1 MKLHELKTQVLELA
15 EVETTQ
21 QLKAKCAAL
30 RSLDMRHKASWEKA
44 LCVLKPSDSEFQAWL
59 ENPPEEYREVFAEID
74 STAKQFDQVLT
85 QARQLGQDINAIAEN
100 LEESVADLEAEAEQ
114 LQQEIQV
121 GRRIAKQ
128 AERN

>member
-1 MKLHELKTQVLELA
+1 MKLHELKTQVFELA

-30 RSLDMRHKASWEKA
+30 RSLDMRYTASWEKA
-44 LCVLKPSDSEFQAWL
+44 LTVLKPSDSEFQAWL

-74 STAKQFDQVLT
+74 TTAKQFDQVLT
-85 QARQLGQDINAIAEN
+85 QARQLGQDINAIAES

-114 LQQEIQV
+114 LQQEIEV
-121 GRRIAKQ
+121 GRRVAKQ

>member
-1 MKLHELKTQVLELA
+1 MKLHELKTQVFELA

-30 RSLDMRHKASWEKA
+30 RSLDMRYTASWEKA
-44 LCVLKPSDSEFQAWL
+44 LTVLKPSDSEFQAWL
-59 ENPPEEYREVFAEID
+59 DNPPEEYREVFAEID
-74 STAKQFDQVLT
+74 TTAKQFDQVLT
-85 QARQLGQDINAIAEN
+85 QARQLGQDINAIAES

-114 LQQEIQV
+114 LQQEIEV
-121 GRRIAKQ
+121 GRRVAKQ